1 MKAAT
6 PQGELPSDGCW
17 YVLRRLSHGV
27 MLKSQP
33 TMAIITT
40 GTSKMSQ
47 FTCVSAVSA
56 MSLWFKYQGLA
67 SLLSLFPGME
77 MITEVVFIA
86 EKLCYGLSRA
96 IDLSCVGLSEPLMCA
111 DLMGLTTG

>member
-17 YVLRRLSHGV
+17 YVLRRRSHGV

-47 FTCVSAVSA
+47 FTCFSAVSA
-56 MSLWFKYQGLA
+56 MSLWFKYQGYPKPRTI
-67 SLLSLFPGME
+67 SLQRSRELDRE
-77 MITEVVFIA
+77 EVL
-86 EKLCYGLSRA
+86 E
-96 IDLSCVGLSEPLMCA
+96 
-111 DLMGLTTG
+111 